1 MTHPLILSTRKTSRN
16 LGTLRLNQCST
27 LLKADRPRPRTAQT
41 TRTPRPETTPTL
53 HLPNNLRSRDP
64 CFVNDPVLTHHLQGA
79 PTTREMG
86 VTRTLAGFATL
97 DSNKD
102 QSGIQTL
109 LRDSLM
115 TTVSNRQSQSTT
127 AKTLL
132 VKRKVK
138 EERLRRFTLP
148 FQ

>member
-1 MTHPLILSTRKTSRN
+1 MTHPLILNTRKTSRS
-16 LGTLRLNQCST
+16 LGTLLLIQCST
-27 LLKADRPRPRTAQT
+27 LLKADRPHPRTAQT
-41 TRTPRPETTPTL
+41 IRTPRPETTPTID
-53 HLPNNLRSRDP
+53 LPNNLRSRDP
-64 CFVNDPVLTHHLQGA
+64 CFVNDPVLTHHLRDA
-79 PTTREMG
+79 PTTREMEAK
-86 VTRTLAGFATL
+86 RTLAGFATL

-115 TTVSNRQSQSTT
+115 TTVSNRQSQCTS
-127 AKTLL
+127 AKTLP

>member
-1 MTHPLILSTRKTSRN
+1 MTHPLILSTRKTSRS
-16 LGTLRLNQCST
+16 LGTLLLIQCST
-27 LLKADRPRPRTAQT
+27 LLKAVRPRPRPAQT
-41 TRTPRPETTPTL
+41 ITTPRPETTPTID
-53 HLPNNLRSRDP
+53 LPNNLHSQDP
-64 CFVNDPVLTHHLQGA
+64 CFVNDQVLTHHLQGA

-86 VTRTLAGFATL
+86 ATRTLAGFATL

-102 QSGIQTL
+102 QREIQTL

>member
-1 MTHPLILSTRKTSRN
+1 MIHRLILNTKKTFRN
-16 LGTLRLNQCST
+16 PWILRLVQCST
-27 LLKADRPRPRTAQT
+27 LLKADRPHLRTEQMI
-41 TRTPRPETTPTL
+41 RKHRPETTPTL
-53 HLPNNLRSRDP
+53 HLPNNLRRRDP
-64 CFVNDPVLTHHLQGA
+64 CFVNDPVPSHHLQGA

-102 QSGIQTL
+102 QRGIQTL

-115 TTVSNRQSQSTT
+115 TTVSNRQSQSTS